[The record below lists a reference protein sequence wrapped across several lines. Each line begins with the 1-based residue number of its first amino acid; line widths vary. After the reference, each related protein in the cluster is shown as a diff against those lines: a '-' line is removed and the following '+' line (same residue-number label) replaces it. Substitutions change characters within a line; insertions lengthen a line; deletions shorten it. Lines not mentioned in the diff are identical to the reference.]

1 MILKDFIQTAQTRL
15 DSLFKTYLVEPN
27 QPAPKLQDTIAYAAF
42 NGGKHIRPLLVYLT
56 GRALEASWEN
66 LDSSASAIE
75 LIHIYSLIHD
85 DLPSMDNA
93 DLRRGKPACHKAFG
107 EAMAILAGDA
117 LQPLAFEIIA
127 THPDNLTPK
136 QRLNIIT
143 LLSRASGS
151 EGMAA
156 GQALD
161 LAGTDSLDSLTRMYQ
176 LKTGALL
183 AACVQAGAIA
193 ANVQDQTLLSS
204 LKVFAENLGLAFQIQ
219 DDLLDIEGT
228 SQTTGKPQGIDVT
241 NQKITYPV
249 LIGIEE
255 SRRKVQDLTST
266 ALNAITCL
274 GKSGQLLNEFATLLL
289 TRKN

>member
-15 DSLFKTYLVEPN
+15 DTIFKSYLVQPK
-27 QPAPKLQDTIAYAAF
+27 QPAIQLQDTITYAAF
-42 NGGKHIRPLLVYLT
+42 NGGKHIRPSLVYLT
-56 GRALEASWEN
+56 GRALQASWEN
-66 LDSSASAIE
+66 LDSSACAIE

-127 THPDNLTPK
+127 THPDNLTPE

-143 LLSRASGS
+143 ILSRASGA

-161 LAGTDSLDSLTRMYQ
+161 LLGTSSLDSLTRMYQ

-183 AACVQAGAIA
+183 NASVQAGAIS
-193 ANVQDQTLLSS
+193 ANMQDQATLLS
-204 LKVFAENLGLAFQIQ
+204 LKIFAENLGLAFQIQ

-228 SQTTGKPQGIDVT
+228 PQTTGKPQGIDAA
-241 NQKITYPV
+241 NQKITFPA
-249 LIGIEE
+249 LIGVEE

-274 GKSGQLLNEFATLLL
+274 GQSGQLLNEFATLLL